1 MAVAS
6 LQQLVE
12 DYVLKN
18 LTLANVLDLHDFCR
32 EVGGHGSCTVFV
44 LECTTHTPAAGRDDV
59 ASKQQHTAQMS
70 GVCGCHL
77 QCPRRHAWSGEAT
90 FNTASRHVSSVSQLL
105 HLPFMLQ
112 GLATACR
119 LEVLFAEMQ
128 KTQHEIR
135 RLHLTG
141 RVLERRPATGGSC
154 QTKCSTILP
163 VLTASAG
170 PVLSTHQTKQHKPC
184 VGLKC
189 AKERRA
195 LSVTQR
201 HANAVPLTGLALPS
215 AQPALQNTRQ
225 PDTDTTALK
234 KARQIFSSRHVY
246 PLSMLMAGMQW
257 PADVDPAHRDQYL
270 SNDEFEAV
278 FGMSRAAFGD
288 LPQWKGRQL
297 KIERGLW

>member
-1 MAVAS
+1 MSS
-6 LQQLVE
+6 L
-12 DYVLKN
+12 
-18 LTLANVLDLHDFCR
+18 
-32 EVGGHGSCTVFV
+32 
-44 LECTTHTPAAGRDDV
+44 
-59 ASKQQHTAQMS
+59 
-70 GVCGCHL
+70 
-77 QCPRRHAWSGEAT
+77 
-90 FNTASRHVSSVSQLL
+90 SQLL
-105 HLPFMLQ
+105 YLPFMLQ

-119 LEVLFAEMQ
+119 LEVLLAEMQ

-154 QTKCSTILP
+154 QSESSTTLP
-163 VLTASAG
+163 VMAAPAR
-170 PVLSTHQTKQHKPC
+170 PVLSSHQLEQNKPC
-184 VGLKC
+184 MDLKC
-189 AKERRA
+189 VDKPRA

-201 HANAVPLTGLALPS
+201 HANAVPLTGLAMPS
-215 AQPALQNTRQ
+215 AKPDLQNTRQ
-225 PDTDTTALK
+225 PETDRTALRI
-234 KARQIFSSRHVY
+234 ARQASSARRVY

-278 FGMSRAAFGD
+278 FGMTRAAFGE